1 MENENNTN
9 QNTQSAPTPP
19 PTPEAEKVTNKADND
34 KNMAMI
40 AYILFFVPL
49 LAVKNRSSFLNY
61 HVNQGLGL
69 FIVAIIGSVILSSLF
84 GWRFYMISNIW
95 NLLMIILVILGI
107 INASKNETKPLP
119 VIGNWFHLIK

>member
-1 MENENNTN
+1 MPPEQN
-9 QNTQSAPTPP
+9 QNQGQSSQVPPTPP
-19 PTPEAEKVTNKADND
+19 VPPVSGENND

-40 AYILFFVPL
+40 GYILFFVPL

-69 FIVAIIGSVILSSLF
+69 FIVALVGSVALNAIF

-95 NLLMIILVILGI
+95 NLLMIILAVLGI
-107 INASKNETKPLP
+107 VNVSKNETKPLP
-119 VIGNWFHLIK
+119 AIGNWFHLIK